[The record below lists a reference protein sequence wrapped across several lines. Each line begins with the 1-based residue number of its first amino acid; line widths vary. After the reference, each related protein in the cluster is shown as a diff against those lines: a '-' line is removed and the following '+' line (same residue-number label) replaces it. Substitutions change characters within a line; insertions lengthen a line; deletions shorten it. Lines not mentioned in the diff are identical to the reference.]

1 MRSFLMGTL
10 LVATVWANEEPTSR
24 CEAWG
29 YGREDLLECYDS
41 IGEMVDNPSH
51 VCWAELS
58 ERPTCCGY
66 CGPWKRN
73 EWVDTCRNLDIIRV
87 TPGCGYEIEANGRRY
102 TYDRDKNFCH
112 EGEVGCDTIRR
123 IRVFA
128 TWTPTPPP
136 APSIDSYGGVGK
148 TCPPDWISAPASLPP
163 KCYRRLVAT
172 NLHAECS
179 SQCARELPGAT
190 PVCVENAD
198 EQEFIASAFRV
209 DSSCCGMNDGDLNL
223 KCCTWI
229 GLFQTVTDRGSDYGW
244 DGWRAPGCTSHFLDW
259 ADGEPNDWQRDES
272 CAAYGWEGS
281 HHLVDAP
288 CDAPF
293 HCMCEV
299 NVPSPPPAPEPA
311 PPPSADGADE
321 ADEAAEDDA
330 EDEGEKVYATLT
342 LAPPANGNP
351 KGFDPTSIFVGVGI
365 TIGAIAILGVAFL
378 VGKRAGGRAINVG
391 AEMTAQLGPPQR
403 QLPTTGY
410 DMRPN
415 EAAIQQPKESG
426 TRTIGIDEH
435 PWLRRGSS
443 DLTEVKEEKEAAATD
458 STREEEAV
466 ELTAEVKVAG
476 EDPPALEDV

>member
-1 MRSFLMGTL
+1 MLTL
-10 LVATVWANEEPTSR
+10 SAAAAPAT
-24 CEAWG
+24 
-29 YGREDLLECYDS
+29 
-41 IGEMVDNPSH
+41 
-51 VCWAELS
+51 
-58 ERPTCCGY
+58 
-66 CGPWKRN
+66 
-73 EWVDTCRNLDIIRV
+73 
-87 TPGCGYEIEANGRRY
+87 
-102 TYDRDKNFCH
+102 
-112 EGEVGCDTIRR
+112 
-123 IRVFA
+123 
-128 TWTPTPPP
+128 P
-136 APSIDSYGGVGK
+136 AGK

-172 NLHAECS
+172 NEHAECS

-259 ADGEPNDWQRDES
+259 APGEPNDGLRDES

-351 KGFDPTSIFVGVGI
+351 KGFDPTSILVGVGI

-466 ELTAEVKVAG
+466 ELTAEVKVAD

>member
-1 MRSFLMGTL
+1 M
-10 LVATVWANEEPTSR
+10 
-24 CEAWG
+24 
-29 YGREDLLECYDS
+29 
-41 IGEMVDNPSH
+41 
-51 VCWAELS
+51 
-58 ERPTCCGY
+58 
-66 CGPWKRN
+66 
-73 EWVDTCRNLDIIRV
+73 
-87 TPGCGYEIEANGRRY
+87 
-102 TYDRDKNFCH
+102 
-112 EGEVGCDTIRR
+112 
-123 IRVFA
+123 
-128 TWTPTPPP
+128 
-136 APSIDSYGGVGK
+136 
-148 TCPPDWISAPASLPP
+148 
-163 KCYRRLVAT
+163 
-172 NLHAECS
+172 
-179 SQCARELPGAT
+179 
-190 PVCVENAD
+190 
-198 EQEFIASAFRV
+198 
-209 DSSCCGMNDGDLNL
+209 
-223 KCCTWI
+223 
-229 GLFQTVTDRGSDYGW
+229 DRGSDYGW

-259 ADGEPNDWQRDES
+259 APGEPNDWQRDES

-299 NVPSPPPAPEPA
+299 NVPSPPPPPPVLLPSS
-311 PPPSADGADE
+311 PPPSPSPTDDE
-321 ADEAAEDDA
+321 R
-330 EDEGEKVYATLT
+330 VYATLT

-351 KGFDPTSIFVGVGI
+351 KGFDPTSILVGVGI

-443 DLTEVKEEKEAAATD
+443 DLTEVKEEEEAAAAD

>member
-58 ERPTCCGY
+58 ERACCGY
-66 CGPWKRN
+66 CGHGKETSGWTRAATSTSSASP
-73 EWVDTCRNLDIIRV
+73 
-87 TPGCGYEIEANGRRY
+87 PGAGTRSKPTAGGHA
-102 TYDRDKNFCH
+102 DRDKNFCH

-123 IRVFA
+123 IRVRHVDA
-128 TWTPTPPP
+128 DAAAP
-136 APSIDSYGGVGK
+136 AGIDSYGGVGK
-148 TCPPDWISAPASLPP
+148 TCPPDWISAPLLPQS
-163 KCYRRLVAT
+163 AT
-172 NLHAECS
+172 VGS
-179 SQCARELPGAT
+179 SRPTGKPRQLQCARELPGAT

-259 ADGEPNDWQRDES
+259 APGEPNDWQRDES

-299 NVPSPPPAPEPA
+299 NVPGRRRRRRRRAVLLAAALAVANRRRAGVCRSPRTRERQ
-311 PPPSADGADE
+311 
-321 ADEAAEDDA
+321 
-330 EDEGEKVYATLT
+330 
-342 LAPPANGNP
+342 P
-351 KGFDPTSIFVGVGI
+351 KGSDPTSILVGVSI

-443 DLTEVKEEKEAAATD
+443 DLTEVKEEEEAAAAD